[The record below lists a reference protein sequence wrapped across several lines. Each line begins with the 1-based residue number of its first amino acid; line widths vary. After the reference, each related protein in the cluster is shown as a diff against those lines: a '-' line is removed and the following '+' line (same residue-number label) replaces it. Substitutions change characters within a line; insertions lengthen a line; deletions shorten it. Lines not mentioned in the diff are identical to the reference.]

1 MGVEQRKIPFFKLMY
16 KNLLLEI
23 LIVVLCTV
31 LMVGLTI
38 LTDQT
43 RYTVNQSFM
52 LRTSVVSSLGNASQ
66 SANASHGKL
75 YMPMVKDSIT
85 NPKAM
90 QEINELYKEKYG
102 GEIGQVDPEAIVI
115 SYKENSLIF
124 NISYMDIDEDAAKQK
139 LGVIFQVAN
148 DNLGKDIK
156 GNVEL
161 IPTDGVEQDGSIR
174 YYSIETSNSFLQ
186 NTMIGIALG
195 IVIAAAVVFMKYV
208 LDNTIKD
215 KRELE
220 LITGVGVLSFVEKEA
235 QK

>member
-1 MGVEQRKIPFFKLMY
+1 MNEQRKIPFFKLLY
-16 KNLLLEI
+16 KNIILEI
-23 LIVVLCTV
+23 LIVALCTV
-31 LMVGLTI
+31 LMIGFTI

-90 QEINELYKEKYG
+90 QEINEIYKEKYG
-102 GEIGQVDPEAIVI
+102 GETGQVDPKLIVI

-124 NISYMDIDEDAAKQK
+124 NISYTDIDEQAAKQK
-139 LGVIFQVAN
+139 LGVIFDVAN
-148 DNLGKDIK
+148 ENLGKDIK

-161 IPTDGVEQDGSIR
+161 IPTDGVEQDGSVR
-174 YYSIETSNSFLQ
+174 YYSIETSNGFLR
-186 NTMIGIALG
+186 NTMLGIALG
-195 IVIAAAVVFMKYV
+195 VIVAAAVVFMKYT

-220 LITGVGVLSFVEKEA
+220 LITGVGVLSFIEK
-235 QK
+235 KL